1 MDEEYHI
8 DIDIWHQTIVKW
20 MDDRVTENGKH
31 PHRLAGTNHGM
42 NLRAVAKLMEL
53 AKYGKLMKSRGKG
66 KIKAAI
72 AARLRQMADDVEH
85 EK

>member
-1 MDEEYHI
+1 MDEDDDI
-8 DIDIWHQTIVKW
+8 DIDSWHQSIVRW
-20 MDDRVTENGKH
+20 LDDRVTENGKH
-31 PHRLAGTNHGM
+31 PHRLSGTNHAI
-42 NLRAVAKLMEL
+42 NLRGIAKLIEL

-72 AARLRQMADDVEH
+72 SARLRQMADDVER

>member
-1 MDEEYHI
+1 MDDDNDI
-8 DIDIWHQTIVKW
+8 DIDSWHKSIVRW
-20 MDDRVTENGKH
+20 LDERVTENGKH
-31 PHRLAGTNHGM
+31 PHRLSGTNHAI
-42 NLRAVAKLMEL
+42 NLRGIAKLIEL

-72 AARLRQMADDVEH
+72 AARLRQMADDVDR